1 MKTFE
6 LLDYGFESLPTENV
20 DGKRYYITPT
30 GEKYPSVTSVTG
42 LLSRDG
48 IKKWRKR
55 VGEETA
61 NKISTQAARHGT
73 SAHQLF
79 EDYIKND
86 NFEEKFKG
94 AMPTTQQAFIS
105 LEKELNQIGTVHA
118 LEAPLY
124 SHELQLAGRVDCIA
138 EYFGNEISIIDFKT
152 SRKPKE
158 RKWIQ
163 NYFIQETAYAKM
175 FEELTGK
182 KVHSLITMIAVS
194 DGSSQLFIEQPNSD
208 YVDQLQEL
216 RSQYR
221 TEYGL

>member
-6 LLDYGFESLPTENV
+6 ILDYDFQSLPTENI

-42 LLSRDG
+42 LLNKEA
-48 IKKWRKR
+48 IKKWRKK
-55 VGEETA
+55 VGEKQA

-79 EDYIKND
+79 EDYIRND

-105 LEKELNQIGTVHA
+105 VEKELNQFGTVHA
-118 LEAPLY
+118 LESALY
-124 SHELQLAGRVDCIA
+124 SHNLQLAGRVDCIA
-138 EYFGNEISIIDFKT
+138 EWEGEISVIDFKT
-152 SRKPKE
+152 SAKPKKTE
-158 RKWIQ
+158 WIQ

-175 FEELTGK
+175 FEDLTGK
-182 KVHSLITMIAVS
+182 KVENIITLIAVS
-194 DGSSQLFIEQPNSD
+194 NGTSQLFVEKPSEV
-208 YVDQLQEL
+208 YYTKLLEL
-216 RSQYR
+216 RDSYKGM
-221 TEYGL
+221 YGY

>member
-6 LLDYGFESLPTENV
+6 ILDYGFESLPTENV
-20 DGKRYYITPT
+20 DGKRYYVTPT

-42 LLSRDG
+42 LLSRKG
-48 IKKWRKR
+48 IQEWRKR
-55 VGEETA
+55 VGAETA

-138 EYFGNEISIIDFKT
+138 EYFDDKISIIDFKT

-182 KVHSLITMIAVS
+182 EVHSLITMIAVS
-194 DGSSQLFIEQPNSD
+194 DGSSQLFVEQPSSD

>member
-42 LLSRDG
+42 LLNRDG

-55 VGEETA
+55 VGEKTA

-86 NFEEKFKG
+86 NFEEKFKS

-138 EYFGNEISIIDFKT
+138 EYFGDEISIIDFKT
-152 SRKPKE
+152 SAKPKE

-182 KVHSLITMIAVS
+182 KIHSLITMIAVS
-194 DGSSQLFIEQPNSD
+194 TGESQLFVEKPSED
-208 YVDQLQEL
+208 YYTKLLEL
-216 RSQYR
+216 RDSYKM
-221 TEYGL
+221 EYGY

>member
-6 LLDYGFESLPTENV
+6 ILDYGFESLPTENI

-42 LLSRDG
+42 LLNRDG

-55 VGEETA
+55 VGEKTA

-79 EDYIKND
+79 EDYIKGD

-105 LEKELNQIGTVHA
+105 LEKQLNQIGVVHG
-118 LEAPLY
+118 LESPLY
-124 SHELQLAGRVDCIA
+124 SHNLQLAGRVDCIA
-138 EYFGNEISIIDFKT
+138 EWDGKLSVIDFKT
-152 SRKPKE
+152 SAKPKKE
-158 RKWIQ
+158 EWIQ

-175 FEELTGK
+175 FEELTGE
-182 KVHSLITMIAVS
+182 KVHSIITMIAVS
-194 DGSSQLFIEQPNSD
+194 DGSSQMFHEKPSEK
-208 YVDQLQEL
+208 YVEKLGQL
-216 RSQYR
+216 RNQYR
-221 TEYGL
+221 DEYGL

>member
-6 LLDYGFESLPTENV
+6 ILDYDFQSLPTENI

-42 LLSRDG
+42 LLNKEA

-55 VGEETA
+55 VGEKQA

-79 EDYIKND
+79 EDYIRND
-86 NFEEKFKG
+86 NFEEKFKS

-105 LEKELNQIGTVHA
+105 VEKLLNQIGTVHA

-138 EYFGNEISIIDFKT
+138 EWEGKLSVIDFKT
-152 SRKPKE
+152 SAKPKNPE
-158 RKWIQ
+158 WIT

-182 KVHSLITMIAVS
+182 EVEAIVTLIAVS
-194 DGSSQLFIEQPNSD
+194 NGTSQLFVEQPTIEF
-208 YVDQLQEL
+208 VDKLQEL
-216 RSQYR
+216 RS
-221 TEYGL
+221 EYKTTYGV

>member
-1 MKTFE
+1 MTFTHLGIDIPE
-6 LLDYGFESLPTENV
+6 INTETI
-20 DGKRYYITPT
+20 DGKRYYVTPT

-42 LLSRDG
+42 LLSRKG
-48 IKKWRKR
+48 IQEWRKR
-55 VGEETA
+55 VGEKTA

-79 EDYIKND
+79 EDYIRND

-105 LEKELNQIGTVHA
+105 LEKQLNQIGVVHG
-118 LEAPLY
+118 LESPLY
-124 SHELQLAGRVDCIA
+124 SHNLQLAGRVDCIA
-138 EYFGNEISIIDFKT
+138 EWDGKLSVIDFKT
-152 SRKPKE
+152 SAKPKQE
-158 RKWIQ
+158 KWIQ

-175 FEELTGK
+175 FEELTGET
-182 KVHSLITMIAVS
+182 VHAIITMIAVS
-194 DGSSQLFIEQPNSD
+194 DGSSQLFIEQPSD
-208 YVDQLQEL
+208 RYVDQLQEL

>member
-6 LLDYGFESLPTENV
+6 ILDYGFESLPTENI
-20 DGKRYYITPT
+20 DGKRYYVTPT

-55 VGEETA
+55 VGEKTA

-79 EDYIKND
+79 EDYIRGD

-105 LEKELNQIGTVHA
+105 LEKELNQIGVVHG
-118 LEAPLY
+118 LESPLY
-124 SHELQLAGRVDCIA
+124 SHNLQLAGRVDCIA
-138 EYFGNEISIIDFKT
+138 EWNGKLSVIDFKT
-152 SRKPKE
+152 SAKPKKE
-158 RKWIQ
+158 EWIQ

-175 FEELTGK
+175 FEELTGETI
-182 KVHSLITMIAVS
+182 HAIITMIAVS
-194 DGSSQLFIEQPNSD
+194 NGSSQLFIEQPSD
-208 YVDQLQEL
+208 KYVDQLQEL
-216 RSQYR
+216 RSRYR

>member
-6 LLDYGFESLPTENV
+6 LLDYGFESLPTENI

-42 LLSRDG
+42 LMSRDG
-48 IKKWRKR
+48 IKQWRKR
-55 VGEETA
+55 VGEKTA

-79 EDYIKND
+79 EDYIRGD

-105 LEKELNQIGTVHA
+105 LEKQLNQIGVVHG
-118 LEAPLY
+118 LESPLY
-124 SHELQLAGRVDCIA
+124 SHKLQLAGRVDCIA
-138 EYFGNEISIIDFKT
+138 EWDGKLSVIDFKT
-152 SRKPKE
+152 SAKPKQE
-158 RKWIQ
+158 KWIQ

-182 KVHSLITMIAVS
+182 TIESIVTLIAVS
-194 DGSSQLFIEQPNSD
+194 DGTSQLFVEQPSDD
-208 YVDQLQEL
+208 YVDQLLEL

-221 TEYGL
+221 NEYGL

>member
-6 LLDYGFESLPTENV
+6 ILDYGFESLPTENV

-42 LLSRDG
+42 LMSRDG
-48 IKKWRKR
+48 IKQWRKR

-86 NFEEKFKG
+86 NFEEKFKS

-105 LEKELNQIGTVHA
+105 LEEELNKIGTVHA

-138 EYFGNEISIIDFKT
+138 EYFDDKISIIDFKT

-182 KVHSLITMIAVS
+182 EVHSLITMIAVS
-194 DGSSQLFIEQPNSD
+194 DGSSQLFIEQPSD
-208 YVDQLQEL
+208 RYVDQLQEL

>member
-6 LLDYGFESLPTENV
+6 ILDYGFESLPTENI

-42 LLSRDG
+42 LLNRDG

-55 VGEETA
+55 VGEKTA

-79 EDYIKND
+79 EDYIRND

-105 LEKELNQIGTVHA
+105 LEKELNQIGVVHG
-118 LEAPLY
+118 LESPLY
-124 SHELQLAGRVDCIA
+124 SHNLQLAGRVDCIA
-138 EYFGNEISIIDFKT
+138 EWDGKLSVIDFKT
-152 SRKPKE
+152 SAKPKQE
-158 RKWIQ
+158 KWIQ

-182 KVHSLITMIAVS
+182 EVQSIVTLIAVS
-194 DGSSQLFIEQPNSD
+194 DGSSQLFVEQPSD
-208 YVDQLQEL
+208 RYVDQLQEL

>member
-1 MKTFE
+1 MKTFDI
-6 LLDYGFESLPTENV
+6 LDYGFESLPTENI
-20 DGKRYYITPT
+20 DGKRYYVTPT

-55 VGEETA
+55 VGEKTA

-79 EDYIKND
+79 EDYIRGD

-105 LEKELNQIGTVHA
+105 LEKELNQIGVVHG
-118 LEAPLY
+118 LESPLY
-124 SHELQLAGRVDCIA
+124 SHNLQLAGRVDCIA
-138 EYFGNEISIIDFKT
+138 EWNGKLSVIDFKT
-152 SRKPKE
+152 SAKPKKE
-158 RKWIQ
+158 EWIQ

-175 FEELTGK
+175 FEELTGETI
-182 KVHSLITMIAVS
+182 HAIITMIAVS
-194 DGSSQLFIEQPNSD
+194 NGSSQLFIEQPSD
-208 YVDQLQEL
+208 KYVDQLQEL

>member
-6 LLDYGFESLPTENV
+6 ILDYGFESLPTENI

-42 LLSRDG
+42 LLNRDG

-55 VGEETA
+55 VGEKTA

-79 EDYIKND
+79 EDYIKGD

-105 LEKELNQIGTVHA
+105 LEKQLNQIGVVHG
-118 LEAPLY
+118 LESPLY
-124 SHELQLAGRVDCIA
+124 SHKLQLAGRVDCIA
-138 EYFGNEISIIDFKT
+138 EWDGKLSVIDFKT
-152 SRKPKE
+152 SAKPKQE
-158 RKWIQ
+158 KWIQ

-182 KVHSLITMIAVS
+182 TIETIVTLIAVS
-194 DGSSQLFIEQPNSD
+194 DGTSQLFVEQPSDD
-208 YVDQLQEL
+208 YVDQLLEL

-221 TEYGL
+221 NEYGL

>member
-6 LLDYGFESLPTENV
+6 ILDYGFESLPTENI

-55 VGEETA
+55 VGEKAA

-79 EDYIKND
+79 EDYIRND

-105 LEKELNQIGTVHA
+105 LEKELNQIGVVHG
-118 LEAPLY
+118 LESPLY
-124 SHELQLAGRVDCIA
+124 SHNLQLAGRVDCIA
-138 EYFGNEISIIDFKT
+138 EWDGKLSVIDFKT
-152 SRKPKE
+152 SAKPKRE
-158 RKWIQ
+158 EWIQ

-175 FEELTGK
+175 FEELTGQR
-182 KVHSLITMIAVS
+182 VDSIITMIAVS
-194 DGSSQLFIEQPNSD
+194 NGTSQLFIEEPSEK
-208 YVDQLQEL
+208 YVEKLQEL
-216 RSQYR
+216 RGQYK
-221 TEYGL
+221 TEYGI

>member
-6 LLDYGFESLPTENV
+6 ILDYGFESLPTENI
-20 DGKRYYITPT
+20 DGKRYYVTPT

-55 VGEETA
+55 VGEKTA

-79 EDYIKND
+79 EDYIRGD

-105 LEKELNQIGTVHA
+105 LEKELNQIGVVHG
-118 LEAPLY
+118 LESPLY
-124 SHELQLAGRVDCIA
+124 SHNLQLAGRVDCIA
-138 EYFGNEISIIDFKT
+138 EWNGKLSVIDFKT
-152 SRKPKE
+152 SAKPKKE
-158 RKWIQ
+158 EWIQ

-175 FEELTGK
+175 FEELTGETI
-182 KVHSLITMIAVS
+182 HAIITMIAVS
-194 DGSSQLFIEQPNSD
+194 NGSSQLFIEQPSD
-208 YVDQLQEL
+208 KYVDQLQEL

>member
-6 LLDYGFESLPTENV
+6 LLDYGFESLPTENI

-42 LLSRDG
+42 LMSRDG
-48 IKKWRKR
+48 IKQWRKR

-86 NFEEKFKG
+86 NFEEKFKS

-105 LEKELNQIGTVHA
+105 LEKELNKIGTVHA

-138 EYFGNEISIIDFKT
+138 EWDGKLSVIDFKT
-152 SRKPKE
+152 SAKPKRTE
-158 RKWIQ
+158 WIQ
-163 NYFIQETAYAKM
+163 NYFVQETAYAKM
-175 FEELTGK
+175 FEELTGQR
-182 KVHSLITMIAVS
+182 VESIITMIAVS
-194 DGSSQLFIEQPNSD
+194 NGTSQLFIEEPSEK
-208 YVDQLQEL
+208 YVEKLQEL
-216 RSQYR
+216 RGQYK
-221 TEYGL
+221 TEYGI

>member
-6 LLDYGFESLPTENV
+6 IIDHGFESLPTENI
-20 DGKRYYITPT
+20 DGKRYYVTPT

-42 LLSRDG
+42 LLNREG

-55 VGEETA
+55 VGEKTA

-105 LEKELNQIGTVHA
+105 LEKQLNQIGVVHG
-118 LEAPLY
+118 LESPLY
-124 SHELQLAGRVDCIA
+124 SHNLQLAGRVDCIA
-138 EYFGNEISIIDFKT
+138 EWDGKLSVIDFKT
-152 SRKPKE
+152 SAKPKQE
-158 RKWIQ
+158 KWIQ

-182 KVHSLITMIAVS
+182 EVHSLITMIAVS
-194 DGSSQLFIEQPNSD
+194 DGTSQLFIEEPSSG

-216 RSQYR
+216 RNQYR

>member
-6 LLDYGFESLPTENV
+6 LLDYGFESLPTENI

-42 LLSRDG
+42 LLNRDG

-55 VGEETA
+55 VGEKTA

-79 EDYIKND
+79 EDYIKGD

-105 LEKELNQIGTVHA
+105 LEKQLNQIGVVHG
-118 LEAPLY
+118 LESPLY
-124 SHELQLAGRVDCIA
+124 SHNLQLAGRVDCIA
-138 EYFGNEISIIDFKT
+138 EWDGKLSVIDFKT
-152 SRKPKE
+152 SAKPKKE
-158 RKWIQ
+158 EWIQ

-175 FEELTGK
+175 FEELTGETI
-182 KVHSLITMIAVS
+182 HTIITMIAVGN
-194 DGSSQLFIEQPNSD
+194 GSSQLFIEQPSD
-208 YVDQLQEL
+208 RYVDPVSYTHLTL
-216 RSQYR
+216 P
-221 TEYGL
+221 TILLV

>member
-1 MKTFE
+1 MKTFDILE
-6 LLDYGFESLPTENV
+6 YGFESLPTENV

-42 LLSRDG
+42 LMNRKG
-48 IKKWRKR
+48 IQEWRKR
-55 VGEETA
+55 VGAEKA

-86 NFEEKFKG
+86 NFEEKFKS

-138 EYFGNEISIIDFKT
+138 EWEGKISVIDFKT
-152 SRKPKE
+152 SAKPKE
-158 RKWIQ
+158 KKWIQ

-182 KVHSLITMIAVS
+182 KIHSLITMIAVNT
-194 DGSSQLFIEQPNSD
+194 GESQLFVEKPSED
-208 YVDQLQEL
+208 YHTKLLEL
-216 RSQYR
+216 RDSYKM
-221 TEYGL
+221 EYGY

>member
-6 LLDYGFESLPTENV
+6 ILDYGFESLPTENI
-20 DGKRYYITPT
+20 DGKRYYVTPT
-30 GEKYPSVTSVTG
+30 GDKYPSVTSVTG
-42 LLSRDG
+42 LMNRDG

-55 VGEETA
+55 VGAKTA

-105 LEKELNQIGTVHA
+105 VEKELNQIGTVHA
-118 LEAPLY
+118 LESPLY
-124 SHELQLAGRVDCIA
+124 SHNLQLAGRVDCIA
-138 EYFGNEISIIDFKT
+138 EWEGEISVIDFKT
-152 SRKPKE
+152 SAKPKKTE
-158 RKWIQ
+158 WIQ

-175 FEELTGK
+175 FEDLTGK
-182 KVHSLITMIAVS
+182 KVENIITLIAVS
-194 DGSSQLFIEQPNSD
+194 NLSLIHI
-208 YVDQLQEL
+208 
-216 RSQYR
+216 
-221 TEYGL
+221 

>member
-6 LLDYGFESLPTENV
+6 ILDYGFEKLPTENI
-20 DGKRYYITPT
+20 DGKRYYVTPT

-42 LLSRDG
+42 LLNKES
-48 IKKWRKR
+48 IKKWRKK
-55 VGEETA
+55 VGEEKA

-79 EDYIKND
+79 EDYIRND

-105 LEKELNQIGTVHA
+105 LEKELNQIGVVHG
-118 LEAPLY
+118 LESPLY
-124 SHELQLAGRVDCIA
+124 SHNLQLAGRVDCIA
-138 EYFGNEISIIDFKT
+138 EWDGKLSVIDFKT
-152 SRKPKE
+152 SAKPKQE
-158 RKWIQ
+158 KWIQ

-175 FEELTGK
+175 FEELTGETI
-182 KVHSLITMIAVS
+182 HAIITMIAVS
-194 DGSSQLFIEQPNSD
+194 DGSSQLFVEQPSD
-208 YVDQLQEL
+208 RYVDQLQEL

>member
-6 LLDYGFESLPTENV
+6 LLDYGFESLPTENI

-42 LLSRDG
+42 LLNRDG

-55 VGEETA
+55 VGEKTA

-86 NFEEKFKG
+86 NFEEKFKS

-105 LEKELNQIGTVHA
+105 LEKELNKIGTVHA

-124 SHELQLAGRVDCIA
+124 SHKLQLAGRVDCIA
-138 EYFGNEISIIDFKT
+138 EYFGDKISIIDFKT

-182 KVHSLITMIAVS
+182 EVHSLITMIAVS
-194 DGSSQLFIEQPNSD
+194 DGSSQLFIEEPSSG

-216 RSQYR
+216 RNQYR

>member
-6 LLDYGFESLPTENV
+6 ILDYDFQSLPTENI

-42 LLSRDG
+42 LLNKEA

-55 VGEETA
+55 VGEKQA

-79 EDYIKND
+79 EDYIRND

-105 LEKELNQIGTVHA
+105 LEKELNQIGIVHG
-118 LEAPLY
+118 LESPLY
-124 SHELQLAGRVDCIA
+124 SHNLQLAGRVDCIA
-138 EYFGNEISIIDFKT
+138 EYDGKLSVIDFKT
-152 SRKPKE
+152 SAKPKKE
-158 RKWIQ
+158 EWIQ

-175 FEELTGK
+175 FEELTGETI
-182 KVHSLITMIAVS
+182 HTIITMIAVGN
-194 DGSSQLFIEQPNSD
+194 GSSQLFLSLIHI
-208 YVDQLQEL
+208 
-216 RSQYR
+216 
-221 TEYGL
+221 

>member
-1 MKTFE
+1 MKTFNI
-6 LLDYGFESLPTENV
+6 LDHGFESLPTENIN
-20 DGKRYYITPT
+20 GKRYYITPT

-42 LLSRDG
+42 ILSRDG

-55 VGEETA
+55 VGEKTA

-79 EDYIKND
+79 EDYIKGD
-86 NFEEKFKG
+86 NFEDKFKN

-105 LEKELNQIGTVHA
+105 LEKQLNQIGTVHG
-118 LEAPLY
+118 LESPLY
-124 SHELQLAGRVDCIA
+124 SHNLQLAGRVDCIA
-138 EYFGNEISIIDFKT
+138 EWDGKLSVIDFKT
-152 SRKPKE
+152 SAKPKKE
-158 RKWIQ
+158 EWIQ

-175 FEELTGK
+175 FEELTGETI
-182 KVHSLITMIAVS
+182 HAIITMIAVS
-194 DGSSQLFIEQPNSD
+194 NGSSQLFIEQPSD
-208 YVDQLQEL
+208 RYVDQLQEL

>member
-1 MKTFE
+1 MKTFNII
-6 LLDYGFESLPTENV
+6 DYGFESLPTENIE
-20 DGKRYYITPT
+20 GKRYYITPT

-42 LLSRDG
+42 LLNKES

-55 VGEETA
+55 VGEKKA

-79 EDYIKND
+79 EDYIRGD

-105 LEKELNQIGTVHA
+105 LEEELNKIGTVHG
-118 LEAPLY
+118 LESPLY
-124 SHELQLAGRVDCIA
+124 SHKLQMAGRVDCIA
-138 EYFGNEISIIDFKT
+138 EYFGDNISIIDFKT
-152 SRKPKE
+152 SAKPKRRE
-158 RKWIQ
+158 WIE

-182 KVHSLITMIAVS
+182 KVHSIITMIAVN
-194 DGSSQLFIEQPNSD
+194 DGTSQIFYEEPSEKYTEKLK
-208 YVDQLQEL
+208 QL
-216 RSQYR
+216 RGQYR
-221 TEYGL
+221 EQYGL

>member
-6 LLDYGFESLPTENV
+6 ILDYGFESLPTENV

-86 NFEEKFKG
+86 NFEEKFKS

-124 SHELQLAGRVDCIA
+124 SHKLQLAGRVDCIA
-138 EYFGNEISIIDFKT
+138 EYFDDKISIIDFKT

>member
-6 LLDYGFESLPTENV
+6 ILDYDFQSLPTENI

-42 LLSRDG
+42 LLNKEA
-48 IKKWRKR
+48 IKKWRKK
-55 VGEETA
+55 VGEKQA

-79 EDYIKND
+79 EDYIRND

-105 LEKELNQIGTVHA
+105 VEKELNQIGTVHA
-118 LEAPLY
+118 LESPLY
-124 SHELQLAGRVDCIA
+124 SHNLQLAGRVDCIA
-138 EYFGNEISIIDFKT
+138 EWEGEISVIDFKT
-152 SRKPKE
+152 SAKPKKTE
-158 RKWIQ
+158 WIQ

-175 FEELTGK
+175 FEDLTGK
-182 KVHSLITMIAVS
+182 KVENIITLIAVS
-194 DGSSQLFIEQPNSD
+194 NGTSQLFVEKPSEV
-208 YVDQLQEL
+208 YYTKLLEL
-216 RSQYR
+216 RDSYKGM
-221 TEYGL
+221 YGY

>member
-6 LLDYGFESLPTENV
+6 ILDYGFEKLPTENI
-20 DGKRYYITPT
+20 DGKRYYVTPT

-42 LLSRDG
+42 LLNKES

-55 VGEETA
+55 VGEEKA

-79 EDYIKND
+79 EDYIRND
-86 NFEEKFKG
+86 NFEEKFKS

-105 LEKELNQIGTVHA
+105 VENLLNQIGTVHA

-138 EYFGNEISIIDFKT
+138 EWEGKLSVIDFKT
-152 SRKPKE
+152 SAKPKNPE
-158 RKWIQ
+158 WIT

-182 KVHSLITMIAVS
+182 EVEAIITLIAVS
-194 DGSSQLFIEQPNSD
+194 NGTSQLFAEQPTIEF
-208 YVDQLQEL
+208 VDKLQEL
-216 RSQYR
+216 RS
-221 TEYGL
+221 EYKTTYGV

>member
-6 LLDYGFESLPTENV
+6 ILDYGFESLPTENI

-42 LLSRDG
+42 LLNRDG

-55 VGEETA
+55 VGEKTA

-79 EDYIKND
+79 EDYIKGD

-105 LEKELNQIGTVHA
+105 LEKQLNQIGVVHG
-118 LEAPLY
+118 LESPLY
-124 SHELQLAGRVDCIA
+124 SHNLQLAGRVDCIA
-138 EYFGNEISIIDFKT
+138 EWDGKLSVIDFKT
-152 SRKPKE
+152 SAKPKQE
-158 RKWIQ
+158 KWIQ

-175 FEELTGK
+175 FEELTGETI
-182 KVHSLITMIAVS
+182 HTIITMIAVS
-194 DGSSQLFIEQPNSD
+194 DGSSQLFIEQPSD
-208 YVDQLQEL
+208 RYVDQLQEL

>member
-86 NFEEKFKG
+86 NFEEKFKS

>member
-6 LLDYGFESLPTENV
+6 ILDYGFESLPTENI

-42 LLSRDG
+42 LLNRDG
-48 IKKWRKR
+48 IKQWRKR

-105 LEKELNQIGTVHA
+105 LEKQLNQIGVVHG
-118 LEAPLY
+118 LESPLY
-124 SHELQLAGRVDCIA
+124 SHKLQLAGRVDCIA
-138 EYFGNEISIIDFKT
+138 EWDGKLSVIDFKT
-152 SRKPKE
+152 SAKPKQA
-158 RKWIQ
+158 KWIQ

-182 KVHSLITMIAVS
+182 TIESIVTLIAVS
-194 DGSSQLFIEQPNSD
+194 DGTSQLFVEQPSDD
-208 YVDQLQEL
+208 YVDQLLEL

-221 TEYGL
+221 NEYGL